1 MGLSVEDKKQYL
13 IDSESR
19 EAPYN
24 REIKDLYN
32 GVLNEVTN
40 SALSFFNSRRY
51 RKAKDD
57 NARARAAKK
66 DPGIK
71 AISGKI
77 AKLGKDTTKLINSS
91 CVTHYNSEA
100 IILTSIWNKNT
111 PEFFTMTFSKA
122 DKAKQ
127 KEIISEYYL
136 GFQYHESQKSATLTA
151 MRAWN
156 RNSRGVMSSNVIEV
170 GKVLP
175 SMQLTSDL
183 RNTITTMENKA
194 LSLMDAALSETV
206 RILIKDTQAT
216 VLKAEISIAKQLQKR
231 AEKWA

>member
-1 MGLSVEDKKQYL
+1 MPLSVEDTKQYL

-19 EAPYN
+19 EAPYKRQIN
-24 REIKDLYN
+24 DLYN

-77 AKLGKDTTKLINSS
+77 AKLGKDTIKIISTSTVK
-91 CVTHYNSEA
+91 HYNLEGV
-100 IILTSIWNKNT
+100 ILTDLWNKNT

-151 MRAWN
+151 MRSWN
-156 RNSRGVMSSNVIEV
+156 RDSRGVMSSNVIEV

-175 SMQLTSDL
+175 SMQLTSNL
-183 RNTITTMENKA
+183 RQTISTMNSKA
-194 LSLMDAALSETV
+194 ISLIDAALSETV
-206 RILIKDTQAT
+206 RILITDTQET
-216 VLKAEISIAKQLQKR
+216 VLKAEIALTKALQKR
-231 AEKWA
+231 ARK